1 MPLTFGA
8 YQLRPEHA
16 PVSFTAKTDVN
27 LVVRPKAFDLLQT
40 LVDNRTRA
48 VSKAE
53 LHQRLWPGTFVTEAN
68 LAGLVTELRRA
79 LGDEPRVPRFIRTVN
94 RFGYAFCAQIASGSE
109 PPPAKSTR
117 SCWLVWSLGEIL
129 LHDGE
134 NIVGR
139 DPAGAARLDFPSV
152 SRQHACVT
160 VSTDGIRVED
170 LGSKN
175 GTFLRNERIN
185 GAMVLADRD
194 ELRVGS
200 VQLTVRILSGGD
212 RTETVGDR

>member
-8 YQLRPEHA
+8 YRLDLNTRQLFHGE
-16 PVSFTAKTDVN
+16 TDVN
-27 LVVRPKAFDLLQT
+27 LSPKAFDLLQT

-79 LGDEPRVPRFIRTVN
+79 LGDEPRAPRFVRTVN
-94 RFGYAFCAQIASGSE
+94 RFGYAFCAQISSGSE

-117 SCWLVWSLGEIL
+117 SCWLVWSRGEIL

-139 DPAGAARLDFPSV
+139 DPGVARLDFPSV
-152 SRQHACVT
+152 SRRHACIT

-175 GTFLRNERIN
+175 GTFLLNERIN
-185 GAMVLADRD
+185 KAMALADRD

-212 RTETVGDR
+212 RTETIGDR